1 MKEPGTITQKDSQR
15 KTNKPTFLLETI
27 VSVRKRMKEKAGG
40 TAVATAMTND
50 LHHHHYAK
58 SKDCLVLI
66 EKITL

>member
-1 MKEPGTITQKDSQR
+1 
-15 KTNKPTFLLETI
+15 
-27 VSVRKRMKEKAGG
+27 MKEKAGG